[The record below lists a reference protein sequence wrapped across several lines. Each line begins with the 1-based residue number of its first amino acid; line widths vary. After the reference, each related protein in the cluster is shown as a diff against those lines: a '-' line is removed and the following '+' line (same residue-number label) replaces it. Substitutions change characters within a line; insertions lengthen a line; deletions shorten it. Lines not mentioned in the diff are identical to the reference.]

1 MEEVVDHTQEHLNHL
16 SHEVLHQQGV
26 IAALRQDVES
36 CKEQVAA
43 LRDCLQSN
51 GVVDGVRFL
60 VHLHRH
66 KFEAACA
73 AYGLG
78 PPLPLDFVIDIRAV
92 AMAVGSF
99 AGYSAMRALREACQ
113 TAAPAAADALERL
126 SPGHLYLCGGFE
138 GQLALSSVERLDPH
152 AGDWEVLPPMTEARQ
167 YTSAGV
173 IGGKIF
179 VCGGWAGPQPVR
191 SVECYDP
198 AANRWSPMPP
208 MLVARW
214 GAGAGVI
221 NKRLYICGGL
231 DESRQPLNSVEA
243 FTPPGVSVQMPHCTP
258 RERYASTAAAVSGSW
273 QVMPAMAER
282 RGWPAAVAL
291 QGLLYVCG
299 GRDEQREPLSS
310 VERLNNFPSIWL
322 PLPSLSSQR
331 AGASA
336 AACGGRLYVC
346 GGAFGAQMLNSVE
359 RFDPKVGTWETLPPM
374 SARRAYVAAA
384 TIAGTIHVFGG
395 SDGGQCLLSSERF
408 DPTLNTWT
416 PLPDM
421 NERRSGAASV
431 ALMI

>member
-1 MEEVVDHTQEHLNHL
+1 
-16 SHEVLHQQGV
+16 
-26 IAALRQDVES
+26 
-36 CKEQVAA
+36 
-43 LRDCLQSN
+43 
-51 GVVDGVRFL
+51 
-60 VHLHRH
+60 
-66 KFEAACA
+66 
-73 AYGLG
+73 
-78 PPLPLDFVIDIRAV
+78 
-92 AMAVGSF
+92 
-99 AGYSAMRALREACQ
+99 
-113 TAAPAAADALERL
+113 
-126 SPGHLYLCGGFE
+126 
-138 GQLALSSVERLDPH
+138 
-152 AGDWEVLPPMTEARQ
+152 MTEARQ
-167 YTSAGV
+167 YTCAGV
-173 IGGKIF
+173 IGGKIY

-198 AANRWSPMPP
+198 SSNRWDPMPP

-221 NKRLYICGGL
+221 NQRLYICGGL
-231 DESRQPLNSVEA
+231 DESRQPLNSVES
-243 FTPPGVSVQMPHCTP
+243 FTPPGLAPPSPPYLGTMSPPFGPAFGTP
-258 RERYASTAAAVSGSW
+258 RERQAAAANGNW

-310 VERLNNFPSIWL
+310 VERLNNFPHVWL
-322 PLPSLSSQR
+322 PLSPLSGQR

-408 DPTLNTWT
+408 DPVANTWSQ
-416 PLPDM
+416 LPDM
-421 NERRSGAASV
+421 TERRSGAASV

>member
-1 MEEVVDHTQEHLNHL
+1 MSKVHAIVLKLERSCVLQQVVDRSRKEKIQHLLN
-16 SHEVLHQQGV
+16 
-26 IAALRQDVES
+26 D
-36 CKEQVAA
+36 CYQVASA
-43 LRDCLQSN
+43 PKFLEMPNPFGEAESDANS
-51 GVVDGVRFL
+51 VV
-60 VHLHRH
+60 
-66 KFEAACA
+66 
-73 AYGLG
+73 
-78 PPLPLDFVIDIRAV
+78 
-92 AMAVGSF
+92 
-99 AGYSAMRALREACQ
+99 
-113 TAAPAAADALERL
+113 
-126 SPGHLYLCGGFE
+126 
-138 GQLALSSVERLDPH
+138 
-152 AGDWEVLPPMTEARQ
+152 
-167 YTSAGV
+167 
-173 IGGKIF
+173 
-179 VCGGWAGPQPVR
+179 
-191 SVECYDP
+191 
-198 AANRWSPMPP
+198 
-208 MLVARW
+208 
-214 GAGAGVI
+214 GVI